1 MGWATSSLLRKA
13 RRVGACFWF
22 LLGQAALAGGPENWS
37 SAYDARLSQAMG
49 ASPSDAIAIYE
60 ALVAQIPQNDDQ
72 RGDVLYWLGRARW
85 SAGDL
90 AGARRSLE
98 SARQYRSARPRVRT
112 LLGRMDAEDK
122 AVKKLPYRKDFRLSV
137 DPWVRGWKRGKESD
151 LKLFDGSDG
160 YSARW
165 STEVLEGESD
175 FIIFGISLDGASLNQ
190 VSIKLR
196 SESLQGR
203 YRILLEDDE
212 GGTWAAPL
220 QSVSTDR
227 WADISLPISAFV
239 RTDDSRQR
247 SRVDGSR
254 IKWVILRDVTALHTA
269 QRGTNALLIDDLI
282 LR

>member
-1 MGWATSSLLRKA
+1 M
-13 RRVGACFWF
+13 
-22 LLGQAALAGGPENWS
+22 LGQVALGGGAENWS

-98 SARQYRSARPRVRT
+98 SARRYRSARPRVRI
-112 LLGRMDAEDK
+112 LLGRMAAEEK
-122 AVKKLPYRKDFRLSV
+122 SIKKLPYRQDFRLGA

-151 LKLFDGSDG
+151 LKVVDGEDG
-160 YSARW
+160 RSLRW

-175 FIIFGISLDGASLNQ
+175 FIIFGMSLDGARLNQ
-190 VSIKLR
+190 ISMKLR
-196 SESLQGR
+196 SENLQGR
-203 YRILLEDDE
+203 YRILVEDDA
-212 GGTWAAPL
+212 GDRWTAPL
-220 QSVSTDR
+220 QSVATDR
-227 WADISLPISAFV
+227 WTEVSLPVTAFV
-239 RTDDSRQR
+239 RA
-247 SRVDGSR
+247 DGSDER
-254 IKWVILRDVTALHTA
+254 ATFSGLRLKWFILRDVTSLHTA
-269 QRGTNALLIDDLI
+269 QRGTNALYVDDLV